1 MKFFDEARIEVL
13 AGDGG
18 NGCMSFRREKY
29 IPMGGPDGGDGG
41 KGASIWAVADRNLNT
56 LIDFRYTRVG
66 PDVPAL
72 PATSQEL
79 AEACDAAFAPAL
91 GPAPH
96 IVGLDRHGVVAWGRS
111 PWEAFEHV
119 ERLEHVCRIVLAA
132 GVTTLHQEGAPH
144 GTRTH

>member
-56 LIDFRYTRVG
+56 LIDFAT
-66 PDVPAL
+66 PACSAARRASTGAART
-72 PATSQEL
+72 AT
-79 AEACDAAFAPAL
+79 ARAARTWTCAC
-91 GPAPH
+91 
-96 IVGLDRHGVVAWGRS
+96 R
-111 PWEAFEHV
+111 
-119 ERLEHVCRIVLAA
+119 
-132 GVTTLHQEGAPH
+132 
-144 GTRTH
+144 